1 MKLLWGFEIVPTY
14 YAVYIVIDKQN
25 GVLRF
30 VKEFKT
36 RGRAVSWI
44 NNYGDKG
51 SLYCVQ
57 THMQRR

>member
-1 MKLLWGFEIVPTY
+1 MKLLWGFSIVPTN
-14 YAVYIVIDKQN
+14 YAVYSVMNKQN

-36 RGRAVSWI
+36 KGQAVSWI

-51 SLYCVQ
+51 TLYCIQ
-57 THMQRR
+57 MHLQRK

>member
-1 MKLLWGFEIVPTY
+1 MKLLWGIATVPTK
-14 YAVYIVIDKQN
+14 YAVYTVVDKQN

-36 RGRAVSWI
+36 RGHAVSWI

-51 SLYCVQ
+51 TLYCIQ
-57 THMQRR
+57 MHLQRK